1 VSGPSSEVHRR
12 PGSEHPRVL
21 LSVDRLDEAP
31 GLAAW
36 VLMLVRGTPEVRW
49 LVQSVRTPGCPSP
62 RPLRL
67 PPNARSLRPLVPRPV
82 RRLPSV
88 GWPAV
93 TRPTL
98 PEDLARGLLGQGHD
112 PFAVVDALVRCR
124 LSPALA
130 AREFR
135 SAQGRGAVAEIIGL
149 VTEEEPS
156 IPSRPDEA
164 EVARV
169 LKALWAVACTAAA
182 PIPAVD
188 MVHAVSAGPAA
199 IQGIVQRALHGT
211 PLVLTEHDLPVDD
224 GWPHPMVGGH
234 SATSRFLRRRLAHG
248 LARAAYATADLLA
261 PTTATVAEFQVA
273 HGASRDRVRVIRGGV
288 AGTPPPRPPATA
300 GVVVSLGRMHP
311 DGGVHT
317 ALRVA
322 AEVMRR
328 FPDVRFLHLGDGSH
342 DQRPYRDACT
352 ALHRELGLGDRF
364 RFLVARCDRRRLVE
378 LGTVVLLAGEL
389 AASTGLLLEVMAEER
404 PVVASRLHAGPE
416 LLGGCGLTAAPG
428 DVGGLAT
435 AVCTLLRSR
444 ALAQELGRRARAR
457 AVGQYGEWQS
467 LQAYRAIFRALSR
480 RLGEAA

>member
-1 VSGPSSEVHRR
+1 MSGPSSEVHRR

-135 SAQGRGAVAEIIGL
+135 SAQGRAAVAEVVRVAI
-149 VTEEEPS
+149 EAEPS
-156 IPSRPDEA
+156 IPAGPDGT
-164 EVARV
+164 EVARAV
-169 LKALWAVACTAAA
+169 EALWAIASTAAA

-199 IQGIVQRALHGT
+199 IPGIVQRALHGT

-224 GWPHPMVGGH
+224 GGLHRMVGGH
-234 SATSRFLRRRLAHG
+234 SATACFLRTRLAHG
-248 LARAAYATADLLA
+248 LARAAYATADLVA
-261 PTTATVAEFQVA
+261 PTTVTLAELQVA
-273 HGASRDRVRVIRGGV
+273 QGASPDRVRVIRGGV
-288 AGTPPPRPPATA
+288 AGAPPPPPPATA
-300 GVVVSLGRMHP
+300 GVVVSLGRTHP

-322 AEVMRR
+322 AEVVRR
-328 FPDVRFLHLGDGSH
+328 FPDVSFLHLGEGSH
-342 DQRPYRDACT
+342 GQRPHRDACT

-364 RFLVARCDRRRLVE
+364 RFLEAGCDRRRVIGM
-378 LGTVVLLAGEL
+378 GTVVLLAGEL

-404 PVVASRLHAGPE
+404 PVVAPRLHAGPE
-416 LLGGCGLTAAPG
+416 LLGGCGLLAAPG

-435 AVCTLLRSR
+435 AVCTLLRSP

-457 AVGQYGEWQS
+457 VVGQYGEWQS
-467 LQAYRAIFRALSR
+467 LQAYRAIFSALSR
-480 RLGEAA
+480 RFGEAA